1 MASRSTIVVQNQQP
15 TNTAKLPSPG
25 CLMHMLYGLHLLY
38 GLDFTGTDF
47 VLLLT
52 RLVLNEQYPSKMP
65 ADQVP
70 LACRLSA
77 EVASRDTFGPS
88 LGQLRPYI
96 TSYLDDLNTA
106 IQQRALAD
114 VNNWLVCLHASYAE
128 SHHFE
133 CCTCPA
139 WLPGSGQRA
148 CTTLFVQCCMCAC
161 LSSTSQQLRLQQC
174 VSTQSPT
181 I

>member
-1 MASRSTIVVQNQQP
+1 MDLTSQALT
-15 TNTAKLPSPG
+15 L
-25 CLMHMLYGLHLLY
+25 
-38 GLDFTGTDF
+38 F
-47 VLLLT
+47 LLLT

-77 EVASRDTFGPS
+77 EVASRDTFGQS

-114 VNNWLVCLHASYAE
+114 VNNWLVCLHR
-128 SHHFE
+128 
-133 CCTCPA
+133 
-139 WLPGSGQRA
+139 LIRRI
-148 CTTLFVQCCMCAC
+148 
-161 LSSTSQQLRLQQC
+161 TSL
-174 VSTQSPT
+174 
-181 I
+181 